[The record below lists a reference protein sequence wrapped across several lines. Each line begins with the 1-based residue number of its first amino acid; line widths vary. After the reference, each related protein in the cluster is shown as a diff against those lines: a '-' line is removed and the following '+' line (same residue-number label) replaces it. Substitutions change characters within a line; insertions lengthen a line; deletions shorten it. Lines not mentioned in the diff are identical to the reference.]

1 LDEDGAM
8 LRTFIVVAVL
18 TLAAAPVAA
27 QQPFAYPSPEASQ
40 YSLMPNVTFG
50 SVDGTSLRMDVFR
63 PTGAASSGA
72 PALIFSF
79 QAVGD
84 QRMGFGDGFYKWWAQ
99 LAASR
104 GVVGILPDLRQATAT
119 QDVEALLAH
128 LAQHAANY
136 GIDPQRIAIYGASAN
151 AWRVFP
157 FVEDPKQTTIKA
169 AVIYY
174 GAADVKEFRRD
185 LPVLYVRA
193 GLDRPALNR
202 DITALAS
209 LAVAQN
215 APLTLLNHPAGYH
228 GFEIANHDDA
238 TREVIDRTLEFVK
251 RATAPGYQAAIRAGL
266 PESTA
271 AAHVVTNNH
280 AAAAAAY
287 APLVAARPDDA
298 RLRLSYGEALLGD
311 RQYAAACD
319 EFEKLRKAPLGPRDR
334 GIPAAKACLG
344 KGDPA
349 AAVEWLSTIPAR
361 FLPPQ
366 TREDPAFAALKDR
379 PDFKALFERK

>member
-1 LDEDGAM
+1 MTRMSSLVCA
-8 LRTFIVVAVL
+8 LL
-18 TLAAAPVAA
+18 LAAAPAAA
-27 QQPFAYPSPEASQ
+27 QQRFAYPSPDASQ
-40 YSLMPNVTFG
+40 FSAMPNVQYGT
-50 SVDGTSLRMDVFR
+50 VDGAALQMDVFR
-63 PTGAASSGA
+63 PTGAASNGA

-79 QAVGD
+79 MAVGE
-84 QRMGFGDGFYKWWAQ
+84 QRAGFGNGFYKWWAE

-119 QDVEALLAH
+119 QDVNALLAH
-128 LAQHAANY
+128 LTQNAAKY
-136 GIDPQRIAIYGASAN
+136 GIHPERIAIYGASAN
-151 AWRVFP
+151 ASRVFP

-174 GAADVKEFRRD
+174 GSAEIREFRRD
-185 LPVLYVRA
+185 LPVLFVRA

-202 DITALAS
+202 DIVALAS

-215 APLTLLNHPAGYH
+215 APLALLNHPSGYH
-228 GFEIANHDDA
+228 GFEITNHDDA

-271 AAHVVTNNH
+271 AAHVITGNF
-280 AAAAAAY
+280 AAAATAY

-298 RLRLSYGEALLGD
+298 RLRLSYGEALLGAT
-311 RQYAAACD
+311 QFAAACG
-319 EFEKLRKAPLGPRDR
+319 EFERLKGKGLGPRDL
-334 GIPAAKACLG
+334 GVPAARACLG

-349 AAVEWLSTIPAR
+349 AAVAWLASIPAR
-361 FLPPQ
+361 FRPVQL
-366 TREDPAFAALKDR
+366 RDDPAFAALRDR
-379 PDFKALFERK
+379 DDFKALFDGR